1 MNSINS
7 AKSIAPTDD
16 KIIKIILHAGKSLLF
31 NKNEAWVKKDNP
43 DLM

>member
-7 AKSIAPTDD
+7 AKSITTMDD
-16 KIIKIILHAGKSLLF
+16 KIIETILHARKSLLF